1 MVEVA
6 RISDLLGG
14 SNVEL
19 IGEIESATQA
29 VIQSEASGRVT
40 SVNVSLG
47 DSVGAGQVIGQ
58 VENASERASLLQAQ
72 GTYEA
77 ALASAAQNESGAQ
90 SAQTSLTNALNSGL
104 TTYRNALSATE
115 NVIRNTVDMLFS
127 DPGGNIPGFRLDAL
141 GRANELNATRTQ
153 IEEVLRNWL
162 DVTLSNPSREQTVEI
177 LEAANNDLV
186 AIVNFVDTVAQVVA
200 DENNDSRVINGVS
213 IATIRNDLNTA
224 RSSMNTTKESVENAL
239 ASISNAEDELQRAE
253 IGGTNNEISA
263 SNAQVK
269 QALGSLRAA
278 EANLEKTI
286 FRTSIGGTVNT
297 LTIKT
302 GDFVGMSVEVARVAN
317 NNAFE
322 ITTHVGENDRN
333 RIAIGDEVLLEE
345 GQTGIITSIAPAVD
359 QTTRKIEIR
368 ISTES
373 TSFASG
379 STVRISIPVTEIAAG
394 TEELRVPITALKVE
408 TDRIIVFTVGADGLL
423 TAHQVTEGPL
433 LGNSI
438 IIEEGV
444 TSDMEIVVDARGL
457 NEGDEVLVSNE
468 GEV

>member
-1 MVEVA
+1 
-6 RISDLLGG
+6 
-14 SNVEL
+14 
-19 IGEIESATQA
+19 
-29 VIQSEASGRVT
+29 
-40 SVNVSLG
+40 
-47 DSVGAGQVIGQ
+47 
-58 VENASERASLLQAQ
+58 
-72 GTYEA
+72 
-77 ALASAAQNESGAQ
+77 
-90 SAQTSLTNALNSGL
+90 
-104 TTYRNALSATE
+104 
-115 NVIRNTVDMLFS
+115 
-127 DPGGNIPGFRLDAL
+127 
-141 GRANELNATRTQ
+141 
-153 IEEVLRNWL
+153 
-162 DVTLSNPSREQTVEI
+162 
-177 LEAANNDLV
+177 
-186 AIVNFVDTVAQVVA
+186 
-200 DENNDSRVINGVS
+200 
-213 IATIRNDLNTA
+213 
-224 RSSMNTTKESVENAL
+224 MNTTKESVENAL